1 VRILAAVLVALLSL
15 PGPFAAAQEA
25 PKEAGSE
32 VPRPKAIKQR
42 KPEYPPEAAAQ
53 GLRGIVIV
61 ELIIDEKGKVESA
74 QIVRSVPGFDEA
86 ALAAAREWEYEPTR
100 VDGHPVKVH
109 LTVPITFS
117 LKLPDMRRQ
126 EGIPELRQGAAP
138 AAPLDAPARSVTVVA
153 EVTLASDGR
162 VADAQVKSGESPWAE
177 ALLQALR
184 TWRFSPEGESVSVS
198 FRVRAEFVPAPRGG
212 APRVDLSLDGLRR
225 SETPAVPPSEG
236 GPPSPA
242 PAAAAAPSPA
252 APTPVPVATPTAVPT
267 PAAAP
272 SPGPSPL
279 PAPGPS
285 PRPSPLPGT
294 SPLPGAGASPLPGA
308 SPRPSPSPL
317 PGPGTSASTQP
328 PSPAPSPSGATLP
341 PVGPPVEVIRS
352 PAAAPAAPPPTPIS
366 AVRDVNLA
374 LGVPDLS
381 KGRRPVV
388 PPIARIQQAT
398 GTVTVRFAVD
408 AAGATSVQDVS
419 GPELLKEAARQTV
432 LSWAFRR
439 VTPDRLFM
447 LAEFKYGQDTAS
459 ASVRLAE

>member
-1 VRILAAVLVALLSL
+1 VRGSAAVLAALLFL
-15 PGPFAAAQEA
+15 PVPFAAAQEA

-86 ALAAAREWEYEPTR
+86 ALAAAREWEYEPTK

-138 AAPLDAPARSVTVVA
+138 AAPVDSPARSATVVA

-212 APRVDLSLDGLRR
+212 APRVDLYLDGLRR
-225 SETPAVPPSEG
+225 SETPVVPPPEAA
-236 GPPSPA
+236 PPSPA
-242 PAAAAAPSPA
+242 PATAAVPSPPAPSPAAPSPA
-252 APTPVPVATPTAVPT
+252 AASPVPVAAPTAAPT
-267 PAAAP
+267 PAAPASPLAPTPAPVPTTAPAPP
-272 SPGPSPL
+272 SP
-279 PAPGPS
+279 A
-285 PRPSPLPGT
+285 
-294 SPLPGAGASPLPGA
+294 PGAGASPP
-308 SPRPSPSPL
+308 
-317 PGPGTSASTQP
+317 ASTP
-328 PSPAPSPSGATLP
+328 PSPASSPVPAPSASPSPV
-341 PVGPPVEVIRS
+341 VGPPVEVIRS

-408 AAGATSVQDVS
+408 AAGSTSVQDVA
-419 GPELLKEAARQTV
+419 GPDLLKEAAKQTV
-432 LSWAFRR
+432 LSWSFRR
-439 VTPDRLFM
+439 VTPERLFM
-447 LAEFKYGQDTAS
+447 LAEFKYGADTAS
-459 ASVRLAE
+459 ASVKLAE